1 MFWQKQTTMERN
13 PGTPGVYVL
22 LADRSTSMN
31 YQVTD
36 RFSEVIP
43 EFRRAIPGLRVFGF
57 HADLAEIH
65 PGEPNLALS
74 MPARGTHKT
83 NGGYCNS
90 TYLGYCLEKIA
101 RLKPSRTIVISDGGV
116 ADMTRA
122 LKAADDITGD
132 IEAYFCP
139 SWRIEWQ
146 DEGFMRD
153 LARRGRGRFIEYG
166 KTDVRQELITILRQ
180 RRFHYHQLPDQHIYL
195 GRRG

>member
-1 MFWQKQTTMERN
+1 MFWQKQKAMERN
-13 PGTPGVYVL
+13 PGTPGVYAL

-36 RFSEVIP
+36 RFSEVLP

-57 HADLAEIH
+57 HAGLSEMRD
-65 PGEPNLALS
+65 GSPNLALIS
-74 MPARGTHKT
+74 PARGTHKT

-116 ADMTRA
+116 ADMKRA
-122 LKAADDITGD
+122 LDAAVNITGD

-153 LARRGRGRFIEYG
+153 LARRGRGRFVTYQQIAI
-166 KTDVRQELITILRQ
+166 RQELIVTLRQ
-180 RRFHYHQLPDQHIYL
+180 RVFSQRRLPDRHVFH
-195 GRRG
+195 GRG